1 MNEQKHNLKGGTN
14 MRKNYEN
21 INDLNEI
28 MNDANDLIVDRIKH
42 LHQLEERGINP
53 YPYKFK
59 EVTHSNYII
68 NNFDSID
75 EEQVLTVAGRIML
88 MRNMG
93 NATFLNIRDQEGDI
107 QVYLSKSILGA
118 EKYEEIK
125 FFDIG
130 DIIGFEGNVFRTK
143 TGEITIKAKELSLLT
158 KAIRPLPEKH
168 HGIQDA
174 DLRQRH
180 RSLDMIMNNEVR
192 ERFINRARGMAAI
205 REYMNTLNFVEAET
219 PILDTKY
226 GGGEAKPFVTNVN
239 AMDCE
244 VYMNVSPE
252 LYLKRLMVGG
262 IERVYTMGR
271 SFRNEGIDRTHYPEF
286 TLFECYMAY
295 ADYNDMMV
303 LMENL
308 YEYVFV
314 KVNGTTKIVYDGVE
328 IDFKAPWKRATMC
341 ELVKLDTELD
351 VLNLSKDDMIKAIA
365 SKGLLIDCKDFES
378 MSKGDII
385 MELFDA
391 YSASKLQQPTFVI
404 DFPAESSPLCK
415 LHREN
420 GDLIERFE
428 PYAFGVEL
436 GNAYSELNDPLRQ
449 RILLHEQASKLRAG
463 LETAS
468 PMDEE
473 FALAIDV
480 GMPPAGGLGIGI
492 DRMMMF
498 LTNSYSIK
506 DVIAFPLMKR

>member
-1 MNEQKHNLKGGTN
+1 MN
-14 MRKNYEN
+14 RKYEE
-21 INDLNEI
+21 LSSLREI
-28 MNDANDLIVDRIKH
+28 MGDANDFVVDRIKH
-42 LHQLEERGINP
+42 MNQLEERGINS
-53 YPYKFK
+53 YPYKYK
-59 EVTHSNYII
+59 EVIHSQQII
-68 NNFDSID
+68 NNFENIT
-75 EEQVLTVAGRIML
+75 EEQEFTIAGRVML
-88 MRNMG
+88 MRRMG
-93 NATFLNIRDQEGDI
+93 NVTFLTIRDQEGDI
-107 QVYLSKSILGA
+107 QVYLNKGVLGQ
-118 EKYEEIK
+118 EKYEQVK
-125 FFDIG
+125 LLDIG
-130 DIIGFEGNVFRTK
+130 DIVGFEGAVFRTK
-143 TGEITIKAKELSLLT
+143 TGEITLKAHAFTLLT
-158 KAIRPLPEKH
+158 KSIRPLPEKY

-180 RSLDMIMNNEVR
+180 RSLDMVMNNDVR

-205 REYMNTLNFVEAET
+205 REFMSNLGFVEAET

-226 GGGEAKPFVTNVN
+226 GGGEAKPFVTKVN
-239 AMDCE
+239 AMDCD

-295 ADYNDMMV
+295 ADYNDMIE

-308 YEYVFV
+308 YEFVFN
-314 KVNGTTKIVYDGVE
+314 KVNGSTQTVYDGVE
-328 IDFKAPWKRATMC
+328 IDFKAPWRRATMC
-341 ELVKLDTELD
+341 DLVLQDTGLD
-351 VLNLSKDDMIKAIA
+351 VLNMSREEILDSIQKEA
-365 SKGLLIDCKDFES
+365 LLMEQVAEGMDVGS
-378 MSKGDII
+378 MSKGELI

-391 YSASKLQQPTFVI
+391 YSASKLIQPTFVI
-404 DFPAESSPLCK
+404 DFPQETSPLCK
-415 LHREN
+415 LHRSN
-420 GDLIERFE
+420 PQLIERFE
-428 PYAFGVEL
+428 PYALGVEL

-473 FALAIDV
+473 FAVAIDT

-492 DRMMMF
+492 DRLMMF
-498 LTNSYSIK
+498 LTNAYSIK

>member
-1 MNEQKHNLKGGTN
+1 
-14 MRKNYEN
+14 MRENYEN
-21 INDLNEI
+21 IDSLSEI
-28 MNDANDLIVDRIKH
+28 MNDANDFMVDRIRH
-42 LHQLEERGINP
+42 LNQLEKRGVNP

-59 EVTHSNYII
+59 EVVHSSSIIENYDNITELQM
-68 NNFDSID
+68 F
-75 EEQVLTVAGRIML
+75 TVAGRVML
-88 MRNMG
+88 LRNMG
-93 NATFLNIRDQEGDI
+93 NVAFLNIRDQEGDI
-107 QVYLSKSILGA
+107 QVYLNKSTLGT
-118 EKYEEIK
+118 EKYEQIK
-125 FFDIG
+125 LFDIG
-130 DIIGFEGNVFRTK
+130 DIIGFEGSVFKTK
-143 TGEITIKAKELSLLT
+143 TGEITIKATDFTFLT
-158 KAIRPLPEKH
+158 KAIRPLPEKY

-180 RSLDMIMNNEVR
+180 RSLDMIMNNDVR
-192 ERFINRARGMAAI
+192 KRFINRARAMAAI
-205 REYMNTLNFVEAET
+205 REFMNNLDFVEAET

-239 AMDCE
+239 AMDLE

-295 ADYNDMMV
+295 ADYNDMMD

-308 YEYVFV
+308 YEFVFL
-314 KVNGTTKIVYDGVE
+314 KVNGSTKIIYDNVE

-341 ELVKLDTELD
+341 DLVKLDTGLD
-351 VLNLSKDDMIKAIA
+351 VINLSKEDIIQAIC
-365 SKGLLIDCKDFES
+365 SKGLLTDKADMSLDYTS

-420 GDLIERFE
+420 ADLIERFE

-449 RILLHEQASKLRAG
+449 RMLLNEQANKLRAG

-473 FALAIDV
+473 FAVAIDT

-492 DRMMMF
+492 DRMIMF
-498 LTNSYSIK
+498 LTNAYSIK